1 MTYDDVPVNE
11 ESELPGMR
19 TFEDL
24 TLAEVVGLLVRSPRQ
39 TTKALLEVI
48 RTPAQYAP
56 PSIAVPEQSETRE
69 RTRTEYA
76 PLSQA
81 DRRVAMQLGLR
92 FSALVMAIWGCR
104 ILIST
109 GLGGL
114 RTESSQLADG
124 LPFLLIGALIWLY
137 AEVYGDWP
145 AIQQWW
151 RGRKRAAGNVN
162 DQTSPP
168 DPLSKRRGGDSYPD
182 HSGSATQSDGN
193 RRMDNRADIPQWM
206 VIHPVRVFAAVGVL
220 PSVLMAWEGTANNYF
235 SLMGFWGW
243 IISIAL
249 ALVAVAPDSWRPDRL
264 LVNFYRRV
272 RSIRVNWTLLALS
285 GIIVLAAY
293 FRLYNLDGV
302 PPEMTSD
309 HKEKLEDAQRVVEGA
324 RDVFFTDNGGREGF
338 QMYALAL
345 LAQLPG
351 LQMNFTLLKIL
362 AVIESLV
369 TIPVLWW
376 MGREVMND
384 RRYGNL
390 VGLALAALVA
400 VSYWHVA
407 MTRLSLRIVLTPLVA
422 ALLLIYLA
430 RGMRHNRRGDFLMA
444 GLVLGFGM
452 YTYQAVRM
460 LPLVVLVGVAFAM
473 IGRWRQWQRYLF
485 NLTLLVVVSL
495 VIFVPLARFSV
506 DYPNLFWMRTAGRIL
521 GDEVIQDIDEDGT
534 VTERKATFDERMDA
548 LQENLPILTDN
559 LRNALLMFNWKGD
572 VGWIN
577 GVPNQPALDIFTG
590 GLFIVGVIA
599 WLALTVRRRDPVYAL
614 VPVMLLIMLLPSA
627 LSIAMPMENP
637 SATRTSGALPAAY
650 LLAALP
656 LTLMVVEINRVLA
669 RRSSRIATGLLV
681 GIVMVGAYSA
691 NSTLYFEDYL
701 ESYRESWRP
710 HSEPGAVLR
719 GFAQSD
725 GSYANGFLI
734 GYTHWLDH
742 IIVGMEAGVLDWPNG
757 IVGVENVP
765 DFVID
770 RYYCETDYVLDV
782 DRDLLFFYYPLDSDS
797 ETALKRLFPDGRVM
811 DYDSDFDNGDFKMY
825 RVPAL
830 GQDEFETFVADHADD
845 PACLPD

>member
-1 MTYDDVPVNE
+1 MIYDDVPANE
-11 ESELPGMR
+11 DAELPGTR

-24 TLAEVVGLLVRSPRQ
+24 TLAEVIELLVRSPRQ
-39 TTKALLEVI
+39 TTRSLLEVI

-56 PSIAVPEQSETRE
+56 PPIAMPQQPEVRE
-69 RTRTEYA
+69 RTRMEHS

-114 RTESSQLADG
+114 RTESNQLADG

-145 AIQQWW
+145 VIQRWW
-151 RGRKRAAGNVN
+151 ER
-162 DQTSPP
+162 
-168 DPLSKRRGGDSYPD
+168 RRGEGEPVETDA
-182 HSGSATQSDGN
+182 ATDPS
-193 RRMDNRADIPQWM
+193 RPQWV

-220 PSVLMAWEGTANNYF
+220 PSVLMAWEGTANNHF

-243 IISIAL
+243 ITSIVL
-249 ALVAVAPDSWRPDRL
+249 VLVAVAPDRWRPDRL
-264 LVNFYRRV
+264 LVSFYRCV
-272 RSIRVNWTLLALS
+272 RSIRVNWTLLALL
-285 GIIVLAAY
+285 GIMVIAAY
-293 FRLYNLDGV
+293 FRLYDLDGV

-362 AVIESLV
+362 AVIESLA

-376 MGREVMND
+376 MGREVVND

-400 VSYWHVA
+400 VSYWHVT

-430 RGMRHNRRGDFLMA
+430 RGMRDNRRGDFIMA

-460 LPLVVLVGVAFAM
+460 LPLVVLAGVAFAL

-521 GDEVIQDIDEDGT
+521 GDDVIQDIDDDGT
-534 VTERKATFDERMDA
+534 VTEREATFEERMDA

-577 GVPNQPALDIFTG
+577 GVPNQPAMDIFTG

-650 LLAALP
+650 LMAALP
-656 LTLMVVEINRVLA
+656 LTLMVVEINRVLVG
-669 RRSSRIATGLLV
+669 RSSQIVAGLLV
-681 GIVMVGAYSA
+681 GVVLVGAYSA
-691 NSTLYFEDYL
+691 NSTLYFEDYV

-719 GFAQSD
+719 GFTQSD
-725 GSYANGFLI
+725 GSYANAFLI

-782 DRDLLFFYYPLDSDS
+782 DRDLLFFYYPLDTDS
-797 ETALKRLFPDGRVM
+797 ETALKRLLPDGRVM

-830 GQDEFETFVADHADD
+830 GQDGFEDFVADHADD
-845 PACLPD
+845 PVCLPD